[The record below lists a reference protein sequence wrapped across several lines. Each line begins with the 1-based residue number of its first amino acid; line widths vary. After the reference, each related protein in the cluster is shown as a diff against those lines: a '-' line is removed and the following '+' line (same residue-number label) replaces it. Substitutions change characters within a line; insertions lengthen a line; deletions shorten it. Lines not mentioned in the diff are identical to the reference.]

1 MSKLF
6 FVITPCQYNLLD
18 LQFLEWRNWSQH
30 QNKKARIYKLL
41 TSLDVWNW
49 WLKLCQIEVYKVL
62 IEISHELT
70 NYFWGLRLVRAPAK
84 SQILCYIY
92 LIRYTHDFY
101 CESGLSYEDS
111 KINNTIWWNVC
122 ENICLYYC
130 LIRYIHGFYCK
141 SSLQYGEVKNGK
153 IYHNLWWKY

>member
-1 MSKLF
+1 MFAQNTAFIGKGSYSLQTNTTSKPKKKKKKYNWEKLKEMSKLF

-84 SQILCYIY
+84 SQTLCYIY

-111 KINNTIWWNVC
+111 KINNTIWWK
-122 ENICLYYC
+122 
-130 LIRYIHGFYCK
+130 F
-141 SSLQYGEVKNGK
+141 
-153 IYHNLWWKY
+153 

>member
-41 TSLDVWNW
+41 TSLDVC
-49 WLKLCQIEVYKVL
+49 LKLCQIEVCKVL
-62 IEISHELT
+62 IEISYELT
-70 NYFWGLRLVRAPAK
+70 NYFWELGLVRAPAK
-84 SQILCYIY
+84 SQTLCYIY
-92 LIRYTHDFY
+92 LIKYTHDFY

-111 KINNTIWWNVC
+111 KINNTIW
-122 ENICLYYC
+122 
-130 LIRYIHGFYCK
+130 
-141 SSLQYGEVKNGK
+141 
-153 IYHNLWWKY
+153 